1 MRKSKDEFVAITRK
15 KYLHM
20 LVNLEYFKK
29 HLEKLISDN
38 QKQADDLKARN
49 RLAAAEY
56 FLGKTA
62 AYQYCNEFI
71 AIILRN
77 ELPWEK

>member
-1 MRKSKDEFVAITRK
+1 
-15 KYLHM
+15 M
-20 LVNLEYFKK
+20 LVNLEYFNK

-38 QKQADDLKARN
+38 QKQADDLKARDH
-49 RLAAAEY
+49 LAAAEY

-77 ELPWEK
+77 ELPWEED